1 MFFYL
6 FYKIKTYMVTSTVWP
21 EVKKKKM
28 VPAFEKMPFE
38 KTIKILEILAYN
50 HVYFS
55 A

>member
-1 MFFYL
+1 
-6 FYKIKTYMVTSTVWP
+6 MVTSTVWP

-28 VPAFEKMPFE
+28 PFE
-38 KTIKILEILAYN
+38 KTITILEILAYY

>member
-1 MFFYL
+1 
-6 FYKIKTYMVTSTVWP
+6 MVTSTVWP
-21 EVKKKKM
+21 EVKKKKRWYLHLK
-28 VPAFEKMPFE
+28 KMPFE